1 MPNPSITLEIG
12 EVDGCHTPPGLAD
25 EAGQE
30 LMNYVSFRQ
39 GTYMNYSTN
48 DDDIQVSREKMS
60 RSAHYVQHELP
71 TDTLRSRNSYQSI
84 LELATR

>member
-1 MPNPSITLEIG
+1 MASTSIHVELG
-12 EVDGCHTPPGLAD
+12 ESDGSYPGSPD
-25 EAGQE
+25 GTDRQ
-30 LMNYVSFRQ
+30 LMDYVSFRQ

-60 RSAHYVQHELP
+60 KSAHYVQHELP
-71 TDTLRSRNSYQSI
+71 TDTLRSRNNYQSI

>member
-1 MPNPSITLEIG
+1 MASTSIHAESGEI
-12 EVDGCHTPPGLAD
+12 DGLYPGSPDGAD
-25 EAGQE
+25 RQ

-39 GTYMNYSTN
+39 GTYLNYSTN

-60 RSAHYVQHELP
+60 VSAHYVQHELP
-71 TDTLRSRNSYQSI
+71 TDALRTRNDYQSI